1 MKDVVFFQ
9 WTIFYSLHTKVLE
22 SLYYYNLTLAFGICY
37 IFSVENKKLESFYY
51 NNLTLA
57 FDICYIIS
65 LLG

>member
-1 MKDVVFFQ
+1 M
-9 WTIFYSLHTKVLE
+9 LE
-22 SLYYYNLTLAFGICY
+22 SLYYYNLSLALGICY